1 MWTISASP
9 YNKEVFACG
18 SHSIKEGTNQVNV
31 FDISQVA
38 EASKDFNKK
47 HLKTKLTLGESVHQ
61 SNIHSVV
68 WEDSE
73 PNEGMQAKELIS
85 ADFEKI
91 FVWDINKG
99 EQTACI
105 ESSYHGESNDTIN
118 VVKRDPHH
126 KNIICMGLEQGFT
139 QIDLRSPTNKSAS
152 QKIAH
157 SDLLTDLDYN
167 PNKLNTLATCGQDSF
182 LRFWDLR
189 KLDRCL
195 LEFEDDSH
203 WLNCVKYNRFHDQ
216 LLISGT
222 SSTFL

>member
-1 MWTISASP
+1 
-9 YNKEVFACG
+9 
-18 SHSIKEGTNQVNV
+18 
-31 FDISQVA
+31 
-38 EASKDFNKK
+38 
-47 HLKTKLTLGESVHQ
+47 
-61 SNIHSVV
+61 
-68 WEDSE
+68 
-73 PNEGMQAKELIS
+73 MQAKELIS

-91 FVWDINKG
+91 IVWDINKG
-99 EQTACI
+99 EVNACI
-105 ESSYHGESNDTIN
+105 ESSQHGEAHDTIN

-126 KNIICMGLEQGFT
+126 KNLICMGLEQGFC
-139 QIDLRSPTNKSAS
+139 QIDLRAPTNKSAS
-152 QKIAH
+152 QRIAH

-167 PNKLNTLATCGQDSF
+167 PNKLNTLVTCGQDSF

-222 SSTFL
+222 SSTFLQLYRASSVSQAPLSSVPLADLNASTTFMMTTMGDGFDTERMTTYRAGGSAQQDDS